1 MATSTSNSSS
11 LALTLTLA
19 TFYVLS
25 GVTQPLIM
33 ALVKSAGL
41 ADPRA
46 QMYMFFYYLG
56 PSCVVFFVDA
66 WPPPSAFFKTSFIAI
81 FDLAAQAMNYSGTT
95 LAGPTIFAIIY
106 SSVTVWT
113 ALFSFIFLKRP
124 LSVGQWWGV
133 SLVFSGL
140 CITGLQS
147 TTIGPSV
154 VQGTLM
160 VFAGSMMHSLTY
172 VMSESIMENDTVS
185 VKSNCAIQG
194 MVACFA
200 MLFWQ
205 FIYTSN
211 HYEEVLSYP
220 LQMAGTTWTQAAII
234 LLSFGVSNFIHAF
247 CFFHTLRFCPGG
259 ATSAGVMKGLQAVL
273 VFVFSSMVYCG
284 RLGGSE
290 MCFSIPKFIS
300 LVVVV
305 SGVVLFGRA
314 TGFKANSRESRVGYE
329 PISGGKQSFPLGNEI
344 STGIINV

>member
-1 MATSTSNSSS
+1 MIRLSRTKTKRLQLKRSKSHRKMVTRESNPPS
-11 LALTLTLA
+11 LTLTLTLA

-33 ALVKSAGL
+33 TLIKTAGL

-46 QMYMFFYYLG
+46 QIYMFFYYLG
-56 PSCVVFFVDA
+56 PSCVFFFVDI
-66 WPPPSAFFKTSFIAI
+66 WPPPSDVFKICFIAM
-81 FDLAAQAMNYSGTT
+81 FDIGAQAMNYTGTT

-113 ALFSFIFLKRP
+113 AIFSFIFLRRP
-124 LSVGQWWGV
+124 LSAGQWWGV
-133 SLVFSGL
+133 FFVFAGL

-147 TTIGPSV
+147 TAIGPSV

-160 VFAGSMMHSLTY
+160 VFVGSIMHSLTY

-194 MVACFA
+194 MVGSATI
-200 MLFWQ
+200 LFWQ
-205 FIYTSN
+205 FIYTRH

-220 LQMAGTTWTQAAII
+220 VQMAGTTWTQVAI
-234 LLSFGVSNFIHAF
+234 LLFSFGFSNFIHAL

-259 ATSAGVMKGLQAVL
+259 ATSAGVMKGLQAVV
-273 VFVFSSMVYCG
+273 VFVFSSIVYCG

-300 LVVVV
+300 LLVVVG
-305 SGVVLFGRA
+305 GVVSSDR
-314 TGFKANSRESRVGYE
+314 SRCISSR
-329 PISGGKQSFPLGNEI
+329 PI
-344 STGIINV
+344 